1 MEMGGGP
8 LIRRRVTEWGEYM
21 KKRRPIWRQTDAS
34 RRRLSSSCAAYLP
47 RSSSNNDDDDDD
59 LIFEKKFFKFISGDI

>member
-1 MEMGGGP
+1 
-8 LIRRRVTEWGEYM
+8 M

-47 RSSSNNDDDDDD
+47 RSSSNNDDDDD
-59 LIFEKKFFKFISGDI
+59 LIFEKIFQVHFWGYLKQRERD